1 MAKLQACLRQLCN
14 KCQVWDKE
22 IDPDLPTKLEAELPG
37 VLTWAVKGC
46 LNWQRYGLKEPEAVT
61 TATASYRHEQDILG
75 DFIEDC
81 CILEAKASIPKAD
94 LKAEYQQWC
103 EVNGVEPI
111 KQRTFKDRLI
121 EKGISDGVSSDGK
134 KRIWKGIRLRNENDP
149 TFTTDKTTDTAKLTD
164 NFRQDLQES
173 PLYKEKQKDFTAKPV
188 RVVSNVSKCQ

>member
-1 MAKLQACLRQLCN
+1 M
-14 KCQVWDKE
+14 
-22 IDPDLPTKLEAELPG
+22 
-37 VLTWAVKGC
+37 
-46 LNWQRYGLKEPEAVT
+46 
-61 TATASYRHEQDILG
+61 G
-75 DFIEDC
+75 DFLEDC

-149 TFTTDKTTDTAKLTD
+149 TFTTDKTTDNSKLTD

-173 PLYKEKQKDFTAKPV
+173 PLYKEKQKNFTAKPV
-188 RVVSNVSKCQ
+188 RVVSNVSNDHIPDYP